1 MTNQTQ
7 VSVQSEVYTF
17 RPRDYDVFAGLDV
30 DRHSMAATFRDHDRL
45 MQSVRLTYSAPLI
58 CSVRLAS
65 HAFACVQRG
74 FMRFANVN
82 DNL

>member
-45 MQSVRLTYSAPLI
+45 MQSVRLAYSAPQLLNY
-58 CSVRLAS
+58 VRKHFAQQRRWPAS
-65 HAFACVQRG
+65 
-74 FMRFANVN
+74 
-82 DNL
+82 